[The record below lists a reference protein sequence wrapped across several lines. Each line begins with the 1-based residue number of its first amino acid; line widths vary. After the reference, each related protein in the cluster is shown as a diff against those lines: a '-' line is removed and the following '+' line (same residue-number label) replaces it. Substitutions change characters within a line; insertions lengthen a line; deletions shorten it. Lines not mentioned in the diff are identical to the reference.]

1 MENFNIKNLYV
12 VRPSIVVYNKN
23 KLVRESLEN
32 KLYYQK
38 IKLEQRPENID
49 IVSINDENI
58 FNITSDII
66 IENNLESY
74 NFDKRYIGI
83 NKKDKILLSK
93 YLHKQKLKKEIKA
106 EYTKEELIDLL
117 EKIKEKN
124 TEDTIKV
131 KKIERN
137 YSKQGSR
144 GFHII

>member
-23 KLVRESLEN
+23 KLVKESLEN

-49 IVSINDENI
+49 IVSISDENI
-58 FNITSDII
+58 FNITSDNV
-66 IENNLESY
+66 IENNLEKY
-74 NFDKRYIGI
+74 DLNKRYVGI

-93 YLHKQKLKKEIKA
+93 YLHKQKIKKVLKRQ
-106 EYTKEELIDLL
+106 YTKEELINLL

-137 YSKQGSR
+137 YSKQKLNY
-144 GFHII
+144 F

>member
-23 KLVRESLEN
+23 KLVKESLEN

-49 IVSINDENI
+49 IVSISDENI
-58 FNITSDII
+58 FNITSDNV
-66 IENNLESY
+66 IENNLEKY
-74 NFDKRYIGI
+74 DLNKRYVGI
-83 NKKDKILLSK
+83 NKKDKILLGK
-93 YLHKQKLKKEIKA
+93 YLHKQKIKKVLKRQ
-106 EYTKEELIDLL
+106 YTKEELIDLL

-137 YSKQGSR
+137 YSKQKLNY
-144 GFHII
+144 F

>member
-74 NFDKRYIGI
+74 DFDKRYIGI

-93 YLHKQKLKKEIKA
+93 YLHKQKLKKEIKLD
-106 EYTKEELIDLL
+106 YTKEELIGLL

-137 YSKQGSR
+137 YNKR
-144 GFHII
+144 ILNYF

>member
-1 MENFNIKNLYV
+1 MQNFNIKNLYV

-58 FNITSDII
+58 FNITSNNV
-66 IENNLESY
+66 IENNLERY
-74 NFDKRYIGI
+74 DFGKRYIGI

-93 YLHKQKLKKEIKA
+93 YLHKLKLKKELKA

-137 YSKQGSR
+137 YSK
-144 GFHII
+144 HILKYF